1 MVLNKIFRTTKA
13 LRCSIKKLVPKNFT
27 KYSGKHQCWSLLKRL
42 TSLKDSLAQAV
53 S

>member
-13 LRCSIKKLVPKNFT
+13 LRCSIKKLVT
-27 KYSGKHQCWSLLKRL
+27 KILQNTQENTRVGV
-42 TSLKDSLAQAV
+42 SLKKILAQAL